1 MPKLRDMKRNIVIT
15 GGAGF
20 IGSHVVRLFVNK
32 YPEYNIINLD
42 KLTYAGNLTN
52 LKDIEDRPNYRFVKM
67 DICDFE
73 AFYRLMQDER
83 IDGIIHLAAESHVD
97 RSIKDPFTF
106 ARTNV
111 MGTLALLQAA
121 KLYWESQPTPYVV
134 EHLTANGQQPT
145 ACRFYHISTDEV
157 YGALTM
163 NHPEGIEPPFQTVAS
178 SEGHKA
184 YGDDFF
190 YETTKYNP
198 HSPYSASKASSDHFV
213 RAYHDTY
220 GMPTIVT
227 NCSNNYGPYQ
237 FPEKLIPLFINNI
250 RNRKP
255 LPVYGKGENVR
266 DWLFVE
272 DHARA
277 IDLIFHEGKVA
288 ETYNIGGFNEWKNID
303 LIKVMIKTVDRI
315 LGNPEGHSLD
325 LITYVTDRLGHD
337 ARYAIDSTKLQ
348 RELGW
353 EPSLQFEEGIEKT
366 VRWYL
371 DNEEWLEN
379 ITSGDYQVYY
389 DTMYKDR

>member
-1 MPKLRDMKRNIVIT
+1 MKRSIIIT

-32 YPEYNIINLD
+32 YPDYEIICLD
-42 KLTYAGNLTN
+42 KLTYAGNLAN
-52 LKDIEDRPNYRFVKM
+52 LADVEKRANYRFVRM
-67 DICDFE
+67 DICDYE
-73 AFYRLMQDER
+73 GVSRLMKEAR
-83 IDGIIHLAAESHVD
+83 VDGIIHLAAESHVD

-121 KLYWESQPTPYVV
+121 KEYWESLPEKY
-134 EHLTANGQQPT
+134 EGK
-145 ACRFYHISTDEV
+145 RFYHISTDEV
-157 YGALTM
+157 YGALEM
-163 NHPEGIEPPFQTVAS
+163 NRPEGIKPPYATAAS
-178 SEGHKA
+178 STQHHLA
-184 YGDDFF
+184 YGDQFF
-190 YETTKYNP
+190 HEDTPYRP

-250 RNRKP
+250 RHRKP
-255 LPVYGKGENVR
+255 LPVYGKGENIR
-266 DWLFVE
+266 DWLYVE

-277 IDLIFHEGKVA
+277 IDTIFHKGRVA

-303 LIKVMIKTVDRI
+303 IIKVLINTVDRL
-315 LGNPEGHSLD
+315 LGRAEGEDLG
-325 LITYVTDRLGHD
+325 LITYVTDRPGHD
-337 ARYAIDSTKLQ
+337 ARYAIDSSKLQ

-366 VRWYL
+366 VKWYL
-371 DNEEWLEN
+371 ENQEWLDN
-379 ITSGDYQVYY
+379 VTSGDYQKYY
-389 DTMYKDR
+389 DNMYKDR